1 MKARVDDGRFAYD
14 RALVEQ
20 IDDNFDNTV
29 HFRLPLPEDQAALID
44 RLTVEMSSDLESI
57 KGALARKGVDNPEAK
72 LMEILAEKRLIKSE
86 EDPYN
91 ENIKSPQ

>member
-1 MKARVDDGRFAYD
+1 
-14 RALVEQ
+14 
-20 IDDNFDNTV
+20 
-29 HFRLPLPEDQAALID
+29 
-44 RLTVEMSSDLESI
+44 MSSDLESI

-91 ENIKSPQ
+91 EKSPQSASPTSNL